1 MLYKKKNSTELD
13 EELFLNPTAEYRAT
27 PFWAWNCLI
36 DETMASDQIEAFKKM
51 GFGGF
56 HMHSRVGMAMEYLG
70 KPFMDIVKFSVDKAK
85 KEGMLAYL
93 YDEDKWPSGYAGGYV
108 TREERFRQRRLEVR
122 TEREEHF
129 SFDEAV
135 NEGKNYLLAV
145 YDIVLNDDG
154 ELLSYDMIG
163 EDDEPRGTKWFA
175 YIKTSQNSPWFNNQA
190 YVDTLNKEAIDKFID
205 ITYNAYKDA
214 VGEEFGKTV
223 PSIFTDEP
231 EFARKKPLGFAKSR
245 DFAVFPWT
253 MKLCE
258 LYEKKYHSDMAKTI
272 PELIWNLEG
281 GRVSVARYRYH
292 DFVSELFTECF
303 ADNCGKWCDEHS
315 LLFTGHMM
323 GEQTLE
329 MQTDFLGET
338 MRSYRAFSLPGI
350 DLLCNW
356 LEYNTAKQCQ
366 SAVHQY
372 GREGMTCELYGVTN
386 WDFDFRG
393 HKFQGDWLAALGVTL
408 RVPHLSWASMAGES
422 KRDYPASISYQSPWY
437 EKYGYVEDHFA
448 RLNTVLTRGK
458 PVVDVA
464 VIHPVESYWIN
475 YGPVQNTREKR
486 DELDEKFS
494 NITKWLLFGSID
506 FDFISESLLPSQ
518 FKGADK
524 GLKVGCMSYK
534 AVIVP
539 DMETIRSTTVEIL
552 KKFHDDGGCVIFA
565 GNCPEYVDAK
575 ENTDIKALYDECT
588 HVPYTKTAI
597 LGSLK
602 AYRRVEISNADG
614 SKANDL
620 LYNMHADGNDTWLF
634 IARGF
639 LPDAD
644 NAMHAGVAK
653 ESEAPR
659 HIAVRL
665 AGEFI
670 PKLYDTVKGE
680 IRDIPARYENGETV
694 IDYDLYYSDSLL
706 LKLTPGKKESAPVIK
721 EAKVP
726 DKVIRFNDKVEY
738 ERSEPNVL
746 ILDRAAFSL
755 DGGAKHGEEDILKLD
770 NICRRMLSWPY
781 RGAGAQPWT
790 LEPEKIGH
798 YITLDFTVRSEI
810 DYEGALLA
818 IEDLEKLKISFN
830 GEDVPVRQVGY
841 FADKAIKTV
850 RLPKI
855 KKGENTLT
863 VKVPFGK
870 STNTEYC
877 YILGEFNVKVEGVIT
892 TIVPK
897 TDKIGF
903 SPLKEQGMPF
913 YGANITYIAEIETEE
928 CTLVIDANYYRGAL
942 ICVSVDGADAGNIVY
957 SPYNLE
963 ISGVSKGRHRVE
975 FTLYGTRINT
985 FGGLH
990 NIMQPKWVDLGFWRS
1005 EGDNWCYEYVLKDT
1019 GILRSPIIKVYNK

>member
-1 MLYKKKNSTELD
+1 MLYKKKDSSELD
-13 EELFLNPTAEYRAT
+13 EKLFLNPTAEYRAT

-36 DETMASDQIEAFKKM
+36 DKNMAAEQIEAFKKM

-85 KEGMLAYL
+85 NEGMLAYL

-108 TREERFRQRRLEVR
+108 TRERRFRQRRLDFR

-129 SFDEAV
+129 SYDEAV

-145 YDIVLNDDG
+145 YDIVLNDEG

-190 YVDTLNKEAIDKFID
+190 YVDTLNKEAIDKFIA
-205 ITYNAYKDA
+205 ITYNAYENA

-231 EFARKKPLGFAKSR
+231 EFARKKPLGFAKSK
-245 DFAVFPWT
+245 DYAVFPWT
-253 MKLCE
+253 MRLGE
-258 LYEKKYHSDMAKTI
+258 LYKEKYGSDIVKAI
-272 PELIWNLEG
+272 PELIWNLAG
-281 GRVSVARYRYH
+281 GRISVDRYRYH
-292 DFVSELFTECF
+292 DFVSELFTKSF
-303 ADNCGKWCDEHS
+303 ADNCGKWCDEHA

-323 GEQTLE
+323 AEETLGS
-329 MQTDFLGET
+329 QTDFLGET

-350 DLLCNW
+350 DLLCDK
-356 LEYNTAKQCQ
+356 LEYTTAKQCQ

-372 GREGMTCELYGVTN
+372 GREGMACELYGVTN

-448 RLNTVLTRGK
+448 RVNTALTRGK

-464 VIHPVESYWIN
+464 VIHPVESYWLN
-475 YGPVQNTREKR
+475 YGPTQNTREIR
-486 DELDEKFS
+486 EELDGKFS
-494 NITKWLLFGSID
+494 DITKWLLFGSVD

-518 FKGADK
+518 IKGTD
-524 GLKVGCMSYK
+524 GELKVGCMSYK

-552 KKFHDDGGCVIFA
+552 KKFRKSGGKVIFA
-565 GNCPEYVDAK
+565 GSCPKYVDAV
-575 ENTDIKALYDECT
+575 ENDDIKAFYDEGVA
-588 HVPYTKTAI
+588 VPYTKTSV
-597 LGSLK
+597 LGAVK
-602 AYRRVEISNADG
+602 AYRRLEIMNADG

-620 LYNMHADGNDTWLF
+620 LYNMRSDGEAFWLF
-634 IARGF
+634 IAKGF
-639 LPDAD
+639 LPDAYK
-644 NAMHAGVAK
+644 AIRAGEAK
-653 ESEAPR
+653 ESEAAR
-659 HIAVRL
+659 HITIRL
-665 AGEFI
+665 SGEFI
-670 PKLYDTVKGE
+670 PKLYDTVTGE
-680 IRDIPARYENGETV
+680 IKNVAVEYENGTTV
-694 IDYDLYYSDSLL
+694 IGYELYYSDSIL
-706 LKLTPGKKESAPVIK
+706 LKLTPGKKEFTPEIK
-721 EAKVP
+721 EMKAP
-726 DKVIRFNDKVEY
+726 DKVIRFTDKVDY

-746 ILDRAAFSL
+746 ILDRASYSL
-755 DGGAKHGEEDILKLD
+755 DGGEKKNEEDILKLD

-790 LEPEKIGH
+790 LEPEAIEH
-798 YITLDFTVRSEI
+798 YITLYFTVRSKIEY
-810 DYEGALLA
+810 DGALLA
-818 IEDLEKLKISFN
+818 IEDLEKLDICFN
-830 GEDVPVRQVGY
+830 GEKVPPRQVGY

-855 KKGENTLT
+855 KKGENTLE

-870 STNTEYC
+870 RTNTEYC
-877 YILGEFNVKVEGVIT
+877 YVLGDFNVTVEGVVT
-892 TIVPK
+892 TITEK
-897 TDKIGF
+897 TKKIGF

-913 YGANITYIAEIETEE
+913 YGANITYSSEIETEA
-928 CTLVIDANYYRGAL
+928 CSLSVDLNYYKGAL
-942 ICVSVDGADAGNIVY
+942 VSVKLDGEDAGNIVY
-957 SPYNLE
+957 APYSLE
-963 ISGVSKGRHRVE
+963 IPEVSKGRHKIE

-990 NIMQPKWVDLGFWRS
+990 NIMQPKWVDLGFWRT